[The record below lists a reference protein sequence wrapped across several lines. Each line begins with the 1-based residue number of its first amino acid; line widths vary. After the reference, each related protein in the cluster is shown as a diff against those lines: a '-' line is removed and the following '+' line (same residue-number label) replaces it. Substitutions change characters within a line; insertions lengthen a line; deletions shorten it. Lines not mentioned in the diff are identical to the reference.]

1 MPEVRHL
8 HCERHELAAHRG
20 ELDAFRPD
28 AVIDCR
34 ALTQADA
41 EQALS
46 AQPNVKRWIVISSID
61 VYRAFGA
68 LNSDRETDPVPIDEE
83 SAVRPTRYPY
93 RGQMPDMDDYDKLD
107 VEDVYLPHGA
117 TVLRLPM
124 VYGEHDYQRREEF
137 ILRRVRAGR
146 TRIPFGSGSW
156 LACRVYVRDVGRAVR
171 LALQMPVAGGVMNIC
186 EDRTYS
192 MRMWNQAILDAA
204 GSRAELPRGPDAAF
218 DAGVVACEGGQQLR
232 VPHGPRRFCGGI
244 ALFALAVFSF
254 IPASPIVSVITE
266 RQWYDSLGYRDGY
279 PSRVGLQAAVTIGSF
294 VLAFVWLAINVVIAL
309 RVRTGGALR
318 AVGIQR
324 SALRT
329 TAGWVSLGSAAVI
342 ALILSGGAYTQW
354 QSLALFLHAQPTGT
368 VDPVLGQDISFYLL
382 TLPFLHAI
390 TNWSLGLD
398 FLAILLI
405 GALYSWRGDSFDF
418 RPTPRAIAHV
428 SVLIAAF
435 AVTLAAGAWF
445 GRYDLLYAHNSTVV
459 WGAAYTDINA
469 RLPLYTFQAG
479 AGIVL
484 AGALVAN
491 AWLQRLWLP
500 LVAGGAWVLLAIV
513 SQVYPAVIQSVSVTP
528 NAQQYELL
536 YIQREI
542 AGTQAAYGLSAV
554 KSSTFSG
561 DQPLTAQDVQND
573 QATINNLRLWD
584 YTQLKETY
592 EQQQT
597 IRTYYTFH
605 DIDIDRY
612 TIGTQYQQ
620 LEISAREIDTSAL
633 SSAAKNWTNQHLQY
647 THGYGAAA
655 SPVNAVVGEGLPAS
669 VVGDLPPAGP
679 LKISRPAI
687 YFGEVPSDTDY
698 DVARASVK

>member
-1 MPEVRHL
+1 MSR
-8 HCERHELAAHRG
+8 RY
-20 ELDAFRPD
+20 RP
-28 AVIDCR
+28 
-34 ALTQADA
+34 
-41 EQALS
+41 
-46 AQPNVKRWIVISSID
+46 
-61 VYRAFGA
+61 F
-68 LNSDRETDPVPIDEE
+68 DPFD
-83 SAVRPTRYPY
+83 
-93 RGQMPDMDDYDKLD
+93 
-107 VEDVYLPHGA
+107 
-117 TVLRLPM
+117 
-124 VYGEHDYQRREEF
+124 
-137 ILRRVRAGR
+137 
-146 TRIPFGSGSW
+146 
-156 LACRVYVRDVGRAVR
+156 
-171 LALQMPVAGGVMNIC
+171 
-186 EDRTYS
+186 
-192 MRMWNQAILDAA
+192 
-204 GSRAELPRGPDAAF
+204 RGPGPF
-218 DAGVVACEGGQQLR
+218 DARRDFRMPQ
-232 VPHGPRRFCGGI
+232 GPRRFWGGV
-244 ALFALAVFSF
+244 ALFALAVLVFVL
-254 IPASPIVSVITE
+254 ASPIVAFITE
-266 RQWYDSLGYRDGY
+266 LQWYDALGLRDVYTTRLLLQWSIGLGSLLVAFAYLAVN
-279 PSRVGLQAAVTIGSF
+279 VG
-294 VLAFVWLAINVVIAL
+294 IAL
-309 RVRTGGALR
+309 RIRAGPGLR
-318 AVGIQR
+318 AVGIRR
-324 SALRT
+324 SVLRST
-329 TAGWVSLGSAAVI
+329 TGWISLGAAAVI
-342 ALILSGGAYTQW
+342 AILLAAGASSQW
-354 QSLALFLHAQPTGT
+354 QSLALFLHSTPTGT
-368 VDPVLGQDISFYLL
+368 TDPVLGQDISFYLL
-382 TLPFLHAI
+382 TLPFLRAA

-491 AWLQRLWLP
+491 AWLRRLWLP

-542 AGTQAAYGLSAV
+542 AGTQTAYGLSAV

-620 LEISAREIDTSAL
+620 LEISAREIDT
-633 SSAAKNWTNQHLQY
+633 
-647 THGYGAAA
+647 
-655 SPVNAVVGEGLPAS
+655 
-669 VVGDLPPAGP
+669 
-679 LKISRPAI
+679 
-687 YFGEVPSDTDY
+687 
-698 DVARASVK
+698 